1 MPRFVLHPTYL
12 AVSKISRK
20 GGYDM
25 ALDLRVAVNKAVVDL
40 RREIS
45 KKTSDL
51 ASLNSELARYQ
62 KVQGILISQSGAAR
76 TKANR
81 KVRRKPVDWN
91 SVLKQLP
98 GSFGV
103 GDAVNLAKVK
113 SRTSA
118 HLVLA
123 KWVKQRKVKRLQ
135 PGQYQKL

>member
-1 MPRFVLHPTYL
+1 
-12 AVSKISRK
+12 
-20 GGYDM
+20 M

-62 KVQGILISQSGAAR
+62 KVQGILNSQSGAAR
-76 TKANR
+76 TEANR

-98 GSFGV
+98 GSFAV
-103 GDAVNLAKVK
+103 GNVANLAKVK
-113 SRTSA
+113 SRNYT
-118 HLVLA
+118 HYVLA
-123 KWVKQRKVKRLQ
+123 KWIKQRKVKRVE
-135 PGQYQKL
+135 PGKYQKL

>member
-1 MPRFVLHPTYL
+1 
-12 AVSKISRK
+12 
-20 GGYDM
+20 M

-51 ASLNSELARYQ
+51 ASLNSELTRYQ
-62 KVQGILISQSGAAR
+62 KVQGILNNQSRTTR

-81 KVRRKPVDWN
+81 KLRRKQVDWN
-91 SVLKQLP
+91 SVLKRLP

-103 GDAVNLAKVK
+103 RDVISLAKVK
-113 SRTSA
+113 SRNYT

-135 PGQYQKL
+135 PGKYQKL

>member
-1 MPRFVLHPTYL
+1 
-12 AVSKISRK
+12 
-20 GGYDM
+20 M
-25 ALDLRVAVNKAVVDL
+25 ALDLRVALNKAVVDL

-51 ASLNSELARYQ
+51 ASLKSELTRYQ
-62 KVQGILISQSGAAR
+62 KVQGILSSQSGAAR

-81 KVRRKPVDWN
+81 RVPRKQVDWN

-103 GDAVNLAKVK
+103 RGVMNLAKVK
-113 SRTSA
+113 SRNYT
-118 HLVLA
+118 HHVLA
-123 KWVKQRKVKRLQ
+123 KWVKQRKVKRLK

>member
-1 MPRFVLHPTYL
+1 
-12 AVSKISRK
+12 
-20 GGYDM
+20 M

-51 ASLNSELARYQ
+51 ASLNSKLARYQ
-62 KVQGILISQSGAAR
+62 KVQGILNSQSGATR
-76 TKANR
+76 TKANG
-81 KVRRKPVDWN
+81 KVRRKRVDWN

-103 GDAVNLAKVK
+103 RDVGSLARVK
-113 SRTSA
+113 SRNYT

>member
-1 MPRFVLHPTYL
+1 
-12 AVSKISRK
+12 
-20 GGYDM
+20 M

-45 KKTSDL
+45 KKTADL
-51 ASLNSELARYQ
+51 ASLRSELARYQ
-62 KVQGILISQSGAAR
+62 KVQGILSSQSGAAR
-76 TKANR
+76 KANR
-81 KVRRKPVDWN
+81 KVLRKPADWN

-103 GDAVNLAKVK
+103 GDVVNLAKVK

-118 HLVLA
+118 HRVLG
-123 KWVKQRKVKRLQ
+123 KWLKQRKVKRPR

>member
-1 MPRFVLHPTYL
+1 
-12 AVSKISRK
+12 
-20 GGYDM
+20 M

-45 KKTSDL
+45 KRTSDL
-51 ASLNSELARYQ
+51 ASLNSELTRYQ
-62 KVQGILISQSGAAR
+62 KVQGILNSQSGATR
-76 TKANR
+76 TDANR
-81 KVRRKPVDWN
+81 KVSRKRVDWN

-103 GDAVNLAKVK
+103 RDVISLAKVK
-113 SRTSA
+113 SRNYT

-135 PGQYQKL
+135 LGQYQKL

>member
-1 MPRFVLHPTYL
+1 
-12 AVSKISRK
+12 
-20 GGYDM
+20 M

-51 ASLNSELARYQ
+51 AALKSELARYQ
-62 KVQGILISQSGAAR
+62 KVKGILNSQPRAAR
-76 TKANR
+76 TKANI

-98 GSFGV
+98 GSFAV
-103 GDAVNLAKVK
+103 GAVANLAKVK
-113 SRTSA
+113 SRTYM
-118 HLVLA
+118 HRVLA
-123 KWVKQRKVKRLQ
+123 KWVRQRKVKRLK

>member
-1 MPRFVLHPTYL
+1 
-12 AVSKISRK
+12 
-20 GGYDM
+20 M
-25 ALDLRVAVNKAVVDL
+25 ALDLRVAINKAVVDL

-51 ASLNSELARYQ
+51 ASLNSELTRYQ
-62 KVQGILISQSGAAR
+62 KVQGILNNQSRTTR

-81 KVRRKPVDWN
+81 KIRRKQVDWN
-91 SVLKQLP
+91 SVLKRLP

-103 GDAVNLAKVK
+103 RDVISLAKVK
-113 SRTSA
+113 SRNYT

-135 PGQYQKL
+135 PGKYQKL

>member
-1 MPRFVLHPTYL
+1 
-12 AVSKISRK
+12 
-20 GGYDM
+20 M

-51 ASLNSELARYQ
+51 ASLKSELARYQ
-62 KVQGILISQSGAAR
+62 KAQGILNSRSRMVR
-76 TKANR
+76 TKATR

-98 GSFGV
+98 SSFAV
-103 GDAVNLAKVK
+103 GTVVNLAKVK
-113 SRTSA
+113 SRNYT
-118 HLVLA
+118 HHVLA
-123 KWVKQRKVKRLQ
+123 KWIKQRKVKRVK

>member
-1 MPRFVLHPTYL
+1 
-12 AVSKISRK
+12 
-20 GGYDM
+20 M

-45 KKTSDL
+45 KKTSNL
-51 ASLNSELARYQ
+51 ASLRSELARYQ
-62 KVQGILISQSGAAR
+62 KVQGILNNQSGTAR

-81 KVRRKPVDWN
+81 KVRRKQVDWN

-98 GSFGV
+98 SSFAV
-103 GDAVNLAKVK
+103 GTVVNLAKVK
-113 SRTSA
+113 SRNYT
-118 HLVLA
+118 HHVLA

>member
-1 MPRFVLHPTYL
+1 
-12 AVSKISRK
+12 
-20 GGYDM
+20 M
-25 ALDLRVAVNKAVVDL
+25 ALDMRIAVNKTIVDL

-51 ASLNSELARYQ
+51 GALKSELARYQ
-62 KVQGILISQSGAAR
+62 KVKGILNTQSGTAR

-98 GSFGV
+98 GSF
-103 GDAVNLAKVK
+103 AVSNVANLAKVK
-113 SRTSA
+113 SRNYM
-118 HLVLA
+118 HRVLA
-123 KWVKQRKVKRLQ
+123 KWVGQRKVKRLK

>member
-1 MPRFVLHPTYL
+1 
-12 AVSKISRK
+12 
-20 GGYDM
+20 M
-25 ALDLRVAVNKAVVDL
+25 ALDFRITVNKAVVDL

-51 ASLNSELARYQ
+51 ASLKSELARYQ
-62 KVQGILISQSGAAR
+62 KVQGLLSGHSGAAR

-98 GSFGV
+98 GSFGI
-103 GDAVNLAKVK
+103 GDVINLAKVK
-113 SRTSA
+113 SRNYS
-118 HLVLA
+118 HHVLA

-135 PGQYQKL
+135 HGQYQKR

>member
-1 MPRFVLHPTYL
+1 
-12 AVSKISRK
+12 
-20 GGYDM
+20 M

-51 ASLNSELARYQ
+51 ASLKSELARYQ
-62 KVQGILISQSGAAR
+62 KVQGILISQSGATR

-98 GSFGV
+98 ASFGV
-103 GDAVNLAKVK
+103 GDVVNLAKVK
-113 SRTSA
+113 SRTYA

-123 KWVKQRKVKRLQ
+123 KWVKQRKIKRLQ

>member
-1 MPRFVLHPTYL
+1 
-12 AVSKISRK
+12 
-20 GGYDM
+20 M

-62 KVQGILISQSGAAR
+62 KVQGILNSQSGAAR
-76 TKANR
+76 TEANR

-98 GSFGV
+98 GSFAV
-103 GDAVNLAKVK
+103 GNVANLAKVK
-113 SRTSA
+113 SRNYT
-118 HLVLA
+118 HHFLA
-123 KWVKQRKVKRLQ
+123 KWIKQRKVKRVE
-135 PGQYQKL
+135 PGKYQKL

>member
-1 MPRFVLHPTYL
+1 
-12 AVSKISRK
+12 
-20 GGYDM
+20 M
-25 ALDLRVAVNKAVVDL
+25 ALDLRVTVNKAVVDL

-51 ASLNSELARYQ
+51 ASLKSELARYQ
-62 KVQGILISQSGAAR
+62 KVQGILNNQSRTTR

-81 KVRRKPVDWN
+81 KVRRKQVDWN
-91 SVLKQLP
+91 SVLKRLP

-103 GDAVNLAKVK
+103 RDVISLAKVK
-113 SRTSA
+113 SRNYT

-135 PGQYQKL
+135 PGKYQKL